1 MWNATDKRRNSTSK
15 LDKAMRKLTI
25 EAVAVTALLGTIPA
39 AQAGFVTYDS
49 PGSTVAASTIGIV
62 GNNEFRPKLGALGVT
77 NYTLGASL
85 GVDNA
90 GSVSYYYYGKEAGY
104 QNVFLAGN
112 FAFSTGFTPTTQ
124 NYFNNPIK
132 MGSLDVGSGLL
143 DFAFCA
149 FGSPLFFKGCVT
161 NDQNDDLGWNSY
173 QSIAYSVAGNTAWL
187 FWDDSGAG
195 PDDNHDDMLIKAVFT
210 PKAVPEPATLGLF
223 GLGMLGAWF
232 ATRRRKLA

>member
-1 MWNATDKRRNSTSK
+1 
-15 LDKAMRKLTI
+15 MRKLTI
-25 EAVAVTALLGTIPA
+25 KAVAATTVLLGAIPA

-49 PGSTVAASTIGIV
+49 PGTVAASTINIV
-62 GNNEFRPKLGALGVT
+62 GINEFRPKLGALGVT

-85 GVDNA
+85 GVDSS
-90 GSVSYYYYGKEAGY
+90 GSISYYYYGKEAGY
-104 QNVFLAGN
+104 QNLFLTGN
-112 FAFSTGFTPTTQ
+112 YLFSTGFTPTTQ

-132 MGSLDVGSGLL
+132 IGSLEVGSGLL

-149 FGSPLFFKGCVT
+149 FSSPIALQGCST
-161 NDQNDDLGWNSY
+161 NGQNDDLGWNSY
-173 QSIAYSVAGNTAWL
+173 QSIAYSVLGNTAWL

-210 PKAVPEPATLGLF
+210 PRSVPEPATLGLF

>member
-1 MWNATDKRRNSTSK
+1 
-15 LDKAMRKLTI
+15 MRKLKI
-25 EAVAVTALLGTIPA
+25 KAVVAATVLLGAIPA
-39 AQAGFVTYDS
+39 AQAGFVTYDA
-49 PGSTVAASTIGIV
+49 PGSAVDASTIGIV
-62 GNNEFRPKLGALGVT
+62 SNNEFRTKLGTLGV
-77 NYTLGASL
+77 NSYTLGASL
-85 GVDNA
+85 GVDSA
-90 GSVSYYYYGKEAGY
+90 GSISYYYYGKEAGY
-104 QNVFLAGN
+104 QNVFLTGN
-112 FAFSTGFTPTTQ
+112 YAFSTGFTPTTQ
-124 NYFNNPIK
+124 SYFNNPVKI
-132 MGSLDVGSGLL
+132 GSLDVGSGLL

-149 FGSPLFFKGCVT
+149 FSSPLFFHGCVT
-161 NDQNDDLGWNSY
+161 NDQNDDLGWNSF